1 MSVLSARTRQKA
13 WDIALAVSI
22 TVLAWLLQ
30 LTVLSNFTFQ
40 GAFCNLPLT
49 MTILWGFVFGSRM
62 PGIHPDELRLKGAS
76 EIFFHQLTSGSFSGL
91 LFGAFFAAIAS
102 ASLPIYPLSYPL
114 IGWICGYFSLKK
126 INPET
131 LLCIPL
137 VLLATVLADFITA
150 FQLAITGHADVFS
163 HLAQIALPEALLNA
177 LIAPFVYFPMLR
189 WHDFNRTEPVSS

>member
-1 MSVLSARTRQKA
+1 MSVLSMRARQRA
-13 WDIALAVSI
+13 WDIGLIVFVSS
-22 TVLAWLLQ
+22 LAWILQ

-62 PGIHPDELRLKGAS
+62 PPILPDELRTKTS
-76 EIFFHQLTSGSFSGL
+76 KEIFIHQLSSGSLSGF
-91 LFGAFFAAIAS
+91 LFGAFFAAIYSS
-102 ASLPIYPLSYPL
+102 ALPIYPICYPL
-114 IGWICGYFSLKK
+114 IGWIAGYFSLKN

-137 VLLATVLADFITA
+137 VLLATVFSDFITA
-150 FQLAITGHADVFS
+150 FQLALTGHADVFP

-177 LIAPFVYFPMLR
+177 LIAPFVYFPMR
-189 WHDFNRTEPVSS
+189 HWHDFARQEQSAT